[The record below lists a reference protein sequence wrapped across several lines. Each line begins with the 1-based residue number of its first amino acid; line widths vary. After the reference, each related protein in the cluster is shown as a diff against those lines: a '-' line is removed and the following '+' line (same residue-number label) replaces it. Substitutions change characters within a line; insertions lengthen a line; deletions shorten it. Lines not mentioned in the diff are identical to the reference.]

1 MADTVLILGGGII
14 GLASAFEA
22 AGRGYRVTVLEAE
35 APGGQASGAAAGM
48 LAPFSE
54 NPDQPDDFFRLCLDS
69 LRRYPEW
76 LASIEAASGTPIE
89 WQSSGS
95 LNIAYHEADLEPLRT
110 RMDWHNRFGAEA
122 ELVDAALLRKLEPA
136 LSHDVRAAVRY
147 PGESHVYAPALVAA
161 LEQACLRRG
170 IRIVSGT
177 GGTVDVRISPSSVEV
192 ETQRQGRHAAERLI
206 VCTGA
211 WSGAFERWF
220 GLPIP
225 VHPIRGQI
233 CAYPVPVGA
242 VRHIVVSSQ
251 AYWTAK
257 GNGTL
262 VCGASEDVAGFDTAV
277 TERGIGRLI
286 RWGPRAFPML
296 ADLPVTH
303 RWAGLRPATR
313 DGLPLIGKLADAPN
327 VIVATGHYRNGILLS
342 PVTAAAV
349 GALLDDRH
357 APVRLTAFAPE
368 RFALAG
374 VGLASGA
381 HASAAGESRRGSA

>member
-1 MADTVLILGGGII
+1 M
-14 GLASAFEA
+14 
-22 AGRGYRVTVLEAE
+22 LEAGV
-35 APGGQASGAAAGM
+35 PGGQASGAAAGM

-76 LASIEAASGTPIE
+76 LVSIEAASGMTIE
-89 WQSSGS
+89 WHPSGS

-110 RMDWHNRFGAEA
+110 RMDWHNRFGADA
-122 ELVDAALLRKLEPA
+122 ELVDAAALRRLEPM
-136 LSHDVRAAVRY
+136 LSHDVSAAVRY
-147 PGESHVYAPALVAA
+147 PGESHVYAPQLVAA
-161 LEQACLRRG
+161 LEQACVQRG
-170 IRIVSGT
+170 VRIVSQT
-177 GGTVDVRISPSSVEV
+177 GDATDVRISPTSVEV
-192 ETQRQGRHAAERLI
+192 ATERQGRHAADRL
-206 VCTGA
+206 VACTGA
-211 WSGAFERWF
+211 WSGALERWF

-242 VRHIVVSSQ
+242 VWHIVVSSQ

-257 GNGTL
+257 GNGTH

-313 DGLPLIGKLADAPN
+313 DGWPLIGKLADAPN

-349 GALLDDRH
+349 GALLDERE
-357 APVRLTAFAPE
+357 APIRLTAFAPE
-368 RFALAG
+368 RFAIAG
-374 VGLASGA
+374 VGIGVG
-381 HASAAGESRRGSA
+381 HAATGYAAAGGRGPA